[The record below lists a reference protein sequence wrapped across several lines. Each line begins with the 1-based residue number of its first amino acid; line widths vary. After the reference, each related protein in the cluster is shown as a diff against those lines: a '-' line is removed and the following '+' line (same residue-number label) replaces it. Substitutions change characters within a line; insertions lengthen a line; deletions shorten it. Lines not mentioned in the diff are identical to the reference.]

1 MNDQAIGN
9 LRRAVISTLAFA
21 EGVSYPLSALEVWR
35 GLVSAPSAPRGV
47 PVSAVVKVISDLASL
62 GIVREECGVFF
73 LPTSPVDSVRSQAL
87 PKGISGR
94 EPEGASML
102 SPNFNHR
109 SRSAS
114 NGVDCN
120 ERARRYRIAERKFR
134 RARRMARLLRHVP
147 FVRAI
152 AVCNSLAVSNARED
166 SDIDLFL
173 IAAPRWLWTARL
185 LAVGLL
191 RLLRLRPG
199 ETVRDPVC
207 LHFFVS
213 ADALDLRDVALPR
226 SPAGS
231 PDLYLAWWATELVPL
246 VDGGV
251 MEHFWKAN
259 AWARE
264 QFPNAAPKVPSSR
277 RSVLSPSLISRF
289 LERFVPRGVE
299 TFAERLQRKLL
310 PPELSARANR
320 GTEIVLSALRIKC
333 HAEDRRAHYRSLW
346 EERVRSFVSD
356 STI

>member
-1 MNDQAIGN
+1 MDN

-47 PVSAVVKVISDLASL
+47 PVSAVAKTLSDLTSL
-62 GIVREECGVFF
+62 GIVREERGVFF
-73 LPTSPVDSVRSQAL
+73 LPASP
-87 PKGISGR
+87 I
-94 EPEGASML
+94 
-102 SPNFNHR
+102 
-109 SRSAS
+109 
-114 NGVDCN
+114 DCN

-134 RARRMARLLRHVP
+134 KARRVARLLRHVP

-166 SDIDLFL
+166 SDIDLFF
-173 IAAPRWLWTARL
+173 IAAPRRLWTARL
-185 LAVGLL
+185 FAVGLL

-213 ADALDLRDVALPR
+213 ADALDLRDVALPASR
-226 SPAGS
+226 AGS
-231 PDLYLAWWATELVPL
+231 PDLYLAWWVTELVPL

-277 RSVLSPSLISRF
+277 RSVLSPSLVSRF
-289 LERFVPRGVE
+289 LERLVSRGTEV
-299 TFAERLQRKLL
+299 FAERLQRRLL

-346 EERVRSFVSD
+346 EERVRSFVSN
-356 STI
+356 SAI

>member
-1 MNDQAIGN
+1 MDN

-47 PVSAVVKVISDLASL
+47 HVSAVAKALSDLASL
-62 GIVREECGVFF
+62 GIVREERGLFF
-73 LPTSPVDSVRSQAL
+73 LPTSMVDPVRSQAL
-87 PKGISGR
+87 PNGISGR
-94 EPEGASML
+94 EPEGASVRPTL
-102 SPNFNHR
+102 SSGATSSTP
-109 SRSAS
+109 AS

-134 RARRMARLLRHVP
+134 RARRVARLLRHMP

-166 SDIDLFL
+166 SDVDLFL
-173 IAAPRWLWTARL
+173 IAAPRRLWTARL

-213 ADALDLRDVALPR
+213 ADALSLRDVALPR

-231 PDLYLAWWATELVPL
+231 PDLYLAWWVTELVPL

-264 QFPNAAPKVPSSR
+264 QFPNAAPKVPSPR
-277 RSVLSPSLISRF
+277 RSVLSPSAVSRF
-289 LERFVPRGVE
+289 LERLVPQRAEV
-299 TFAERLQRKLL
+299 FAEWLQRKLL

-320 GTEIVLSALRIKC
+320 GTEIVLSASRIKC
-333 HAEDRRAHYRSLW
+333 HADDRRAQYRSLW
-346 EERVRSFVSD
+346 EERVSSLLSSVSA
-356 STI
+356 T